1 MGAGDG
7 EEVETCRICCGY
19 NISGDENGRWQ
30 GSGCQREGERGSMCK
45 YEMVAFDQPQALR
58 RFRRLQRGSRPRS
71 RT

>member
-19 NISGDENGRWQ
+19 SVSGDENGRWQ
-30 GSGCQREGERGSMCK
+30 GSGCQIGRMCK
-45 YEMVAFDQPQALR
+45 SEMVAFDQPQALR

-71 RT
+71 HT